1 MLGCHEVDTKTV
13 LFKVTNPVSGC
24 TVKDCNMMTLQC
36 VGSVRAVLTPENG
49 MPVMGQCTT
58 PSGAS
63 TTLCDPTKLFAQPLF
78 DQIPGG
84 RVSLSIIGYKDANCT
99 STMQLF
105 ESHTG
110 VFDVAAVANMSTPV
124 ESMTASC
131 TASDGMLCNQ
141 VLNVQGNI
149 VGWPPDMQ
157 RDPPNITGVNYQVG
171 FGYVVSGTPDAPTTF
186 TKLFDV
192 TYNPLPTAGHS
203 LTGIG
208 TLPQNLRNTYCIGYQ
223 ATAIPAQGITT
234 LTCFAASAFSGTVQP
249 LDAYYVSL
257 DVASAAQAKSQNGGG
272 VLLGQVTRSGIG
284 LAGATVSASDNGGA
298 LTCGRLL
305 YYDSTRAQF
314 ACMSGTDASG
324 VFAILADPT
333 GAPTVIFELQAT
345 SPVAGSTP
353 TAPQQMIL
361 PHQATIVDLKL

>member
-1 MLGCHEVDTKTV
+1 
-13 LFKVTNPVSGC
+13 
-24 TVKDCNMMTLQC
+24 MMTLQC
-36 VGSVRAVLTPENG
+36 IGSVRAVLTPENG
-49 MPVMGQCTT
+49 MPLMGQCTA
-58 PSGAS
+58 PSGAQ
-63 TTLCDPTKLFAQPLF
+63 TTLCDPTRLFAQPLF
-78 DQIPGG
+78 DQIPPG
-84 RVSLSIIGYKDANCT
+84 RVSLTIVGYKDANCT

-110 VFDVAAVANMSTPV
+110 VFDVAAAANMSTPV
-124 ESMTASC
+124 SMTASC
-131 TASDGMLCNQ
+131 TASDGMLCDQ

-171 FGYVVSGTPDAPTTF
+171 FGYVVAGTADAPTTF

-257 DVASAAQAKSQNGGG
+257 DVASAAMAKSQNGGG
-272 VLLGQVTRSGIG
+272 VLLGQVTRNGGG
-284 LAGATVSASDNGGA
+284 LGGAMVSASDNGGQ

-305 YYDSTRAQF
+305 YYDSTPPGQF
-314 ACMSGTDASG
+314 VCMSATDASG
-324 VFAILADPT
+324 VFAILSDAT
-333 GAPTVIFELQAT
+333 GGSTVIFGLQAT
-345 SPVAGSTP
+345 SVAGSTP